1 MLQCYQ
7 RKQVRECRAEAVA
20 GRCSHLAQSVR
31 DGERERGGGK
41 ERLDPHV
48 YRLLSQ
54 RLVFGLLV
62 QRPLRFPTNPKKRFS
77 GRGKNL
83 SCLTNLMTVKRPS
96 VQSLAEQSD
105 ILGCR
110 GTKFSTRTAADK
122 EPEHLGGSVHNWH
135 NAWR

>member
-31 DGERERGGGK
+31 DGERERGGK

-62 QRPLRFPTNPKKRFS
+62 QRPLRFPTNPQKKLLRP
-77 GRGKNL
+77 RKKPIL
-83 SCLTNLMTVKRPS
+83 SDESHDRQKTQC
-96 VQSLAEQSD
+96 A
-105 ILGCR
+105 
-110 GTKFSTRTAADK
+110 
-122 EPEHLGGSVHNWH
+122 LGGGD
-135 NAWR
+135 